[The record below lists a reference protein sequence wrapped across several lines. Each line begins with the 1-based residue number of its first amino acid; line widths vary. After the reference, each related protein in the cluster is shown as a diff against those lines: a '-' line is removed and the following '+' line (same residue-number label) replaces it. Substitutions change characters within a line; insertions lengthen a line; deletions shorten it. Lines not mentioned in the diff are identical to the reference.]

1 MGVYFG
7 WKRKI
12 FHPAKLFFVPQGVV
26 LLPGEGGFRRVSNFF
41 LNLSLLNR
49 YSIAICEAVMTD
61 FAILGKVKNARFCK
75 IFDRFCKIF
84 LARCGYFCP

>member
-1 MGVYFG
+1 MGVCFG

-12 FHPAKLFFVPQGVV
+12 FHPEKFFFVLQGVV
-26 LLPGEGGFRRVSNFF
+26 LLPREGDFLRVSIFV

-49 YSIAICEAVMTD
+49 YSTVNCEASMTD

-75 IFDRFCKIF
+75 IFDRFCKI
-84 LARCGYFCP
+84 